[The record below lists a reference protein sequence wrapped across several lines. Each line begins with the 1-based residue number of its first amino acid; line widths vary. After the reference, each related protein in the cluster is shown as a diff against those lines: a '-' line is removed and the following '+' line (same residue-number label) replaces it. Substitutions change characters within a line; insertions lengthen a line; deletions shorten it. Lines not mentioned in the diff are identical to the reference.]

1 MPPTV
6 SKIDAILARFPGPAT
21 LYPSR
26 KKWLLILLG
35 SALFTAAGIGMVA
48 ESAPNGWYGVIFF
61 GACLIVSAIMMFPG
75 TGGLVLD
82 RDGFQ
87 VTNLFRSYRLRWREV
102 TGFAP
107 ISIPYSGKRMLGFD
121 IVAAA
126 SLPIAAMTAA
136 ATGRMGGLP
145 DTYGFSVDELAQ
157 LMTRWQER
165 AVTD

>member
-1 MPPTV
+1 MQPTD
-6 SKIDAILARFPGPAT
+6 SKIDAILSRFPGPVT

-26 KKWLLILLG
+26 KKWLLVLVG
-35 SALFTAAGIGMVA
+35 SAVFTAAGFGMVA
-48 ESAPNGWYGVIFF
+48 ESAPNGWYGVVFF
-61 GACLIVSAIMMFPG
+61 GGCLVVSAIMLLPRA
-75 TGGLVLD
+75 GGLVLD

-87 VTNLFRSYRLRWREV
+87 VTNLFRSYRLRWHDV

-107 ISIPYSGKRMLGFD
+107 ISIPYSGQRMVGFD

-126 SLPIAAMTAA
+126 SLPIAAMTTAV
-136 ATGRMGGLP
+136 TGRMGGLP

-157 LMTRWQER
+157 LMTQWQER